1 MSTTGLP
8 PERATAPLPE
18 RMGQIFAAAYDL
30 FLAQGY
36 HQTSMDAIAE
46 RAGLA
51 KGTLYWYFKG
61 KRELFIAL
69 FRHVTSS
76 IVAPWGSSES
86 GETPAERIAA
96 GMAHFR
102 DAADQVFQIARIM
115 VQARAIDIG
124 DEEITAIVDETVAD
138 AASVIE
144 EIIAAGVARGEFRP
158 VPARGMSLAII
169 ALVTGLALLTG
180 GEGRRE
186 QWPELVSAVEALV
199 SGGLLPAAES

>member
-1 MSTTGLP
+1 L
-8 PERATAPLPE
+8 
-18 RMGQIFAAAYDL
+18 
-30 FLAQGY
+30 
-36 HQTSMDAIAE
+36 
-46 RAGLA
+46 
-51 KGTLYWYFKG
+51 
-61 KRELFIAL
+61 
-69 FRHVTSS
+69 
-76 IVAPWGSSES
+76 GSSES

-115 VQARAIDIG
+115 VPARAIDIC
-124 DEEITAIVDETVAD
+124 DEEITSIVDETVAD